1 MKNPI
6 IDYKSLT
13 STAKVLETINP
24 GRSSAAHILDM
35 IRANIREGESTYI
48 STCGWI
54 AFTWMDGEGRT
65 NVRVAVEPYSVL
77 AHLNKNLPVW
87 TVLTDDQRAHHVYAD
102 SYDDAETMFEDQNKC
117 PILGIYEGDLNRHEA
132 YDLYL
137 KENFGT

>member
-1 MKNPI
+1 MTLI

-13 STAKVLETINP
+13 SAAYAINAINP

-54 AFTWMDGEGRT
+54 AFTWMDDEGLT

-77 AHLNKNLPVW
+77 WHLGL
-87 TVLTDDQRAHHVYAD
+87 
-102 SYDDAETMFEDQNKC
+102 ETKV
-117 PILGIYEGDLNRHEA
+117 
-132 YDLYL
+132 
-137 KENFGT
+137 